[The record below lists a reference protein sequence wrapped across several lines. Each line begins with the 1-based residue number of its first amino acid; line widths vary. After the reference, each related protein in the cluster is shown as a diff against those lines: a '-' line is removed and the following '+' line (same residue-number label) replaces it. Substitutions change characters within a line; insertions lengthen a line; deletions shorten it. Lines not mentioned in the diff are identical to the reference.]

1 MNDRI
6 DFRPLE
12 NLADEWDETKANDL
26 FWNYLKKLE
35 EYLDIAPVDKQV
47 SISMASRKDSKGITA
62 QNVYGAWV
70 ERNYTEKSLELTVFE
85 GCGKLLP
92 YVLLRELY
100 TCFLAKQ
107 VRNFETVQH
116 VVNAVLVEDATF
128 GKYRLRKERTSEW
141 RKFIDETRRQNDQE
155 LERLEGY
162 FIDDTLHQRVLRHLF
177 LYLREYEELIGEK
190 TENLSNVLFQV
201 FWSNTLELLF
211 DKNGQ
216 IDLVETLRCL
226 DLIFTSVKQYRALLE
241 YEKYFQEF
249 QKDGTL
255 KTDLSLNK
263 FKNSMKQIK
272 HTTISPAYRTN
283 WGLLGIDVVLLVVKF
298 NPALK
303 PSLVEKIVQ
312 NWGFAYSVRRFHFS
326 ISSEMIIGFFLPREY
341 YRDLNGYFYQL
352 KELGYVLSFSTGK
365 YQNNTTTINLNRYRD
380 LNDRNGLI
388 NPNNSRYDSK
398 YVFSMG
404 LNYQIGA
411 EKTISP
417 SIVDFLIMDRI
428 RMFSITGL
436 GFERRAEQLHVLN
449 NDLKKEIS
457 NQLGLLKRFEKNF
470 LEIVKS
476 EGIKKR
482 FAEFIEAHRSDG
494 FFHVRDVLSTLLIG
508 LKFVKNLES
517 LYPGFKSVSQL
528 QILLRANKL
537 SSRFEENLIFTNKNL
552 KKMLTRKF
560 IPLYFQSKTKF
571 KEMLNEYQIF
581 YDVLDACSELKLF
594 DLGKILNL
602 INDLSLTKRV
612 LKVKKERIEKYYLKY
627 DNYSFTEKKFD
638 ELLESLLNEDP
649 PVIAPNIFST
659 LPKKASTIYIGVFT
673 PKNSDKFEEKLR
685 SLEPYFESNQK
696 IKLYDSELNN
706 TFFLIYFFVPFMT
719 LSERL
724 LFTSIV
730 SDLFSDELRFF
741 KICRGYPLTPI
752 VTLRDHYNFEEDCF
766 FYTKDYFKHQLLY
779 AKKTLG
785 DLHYYRKSKE
795 LRVSPRRSQAF
806 YLKDSSLES
815 LAKVMRRRFKN
826 AKSSVDKNLLERAI
840 KLDLNLKQKLLQQ
853 VDFIALRNE
862 EFYKT
867 YVKSIKFL
875 PLFSYFGLSQYYL
888 YIYPT
893 DLSRVDFTSLLTNSF
908 QSVKYN
914 LGFDASRPFLIKY
927 LFPFRNPNMTYVN
940 RIAKTEKIVR
950 EYCAFAVKKAYQ
962 VLHADNNLP
971 SDNWSVDPK
980 KFEIYAQ
987 NVLFNPNYS
996 VQLSLKEF
1004 DLWKIPTERALGP
1017 KTYEFKH
1024 LSEIYSRKSIDLYS
1038 PVFSNKKLTG
1048 RVRELLERGLLFPY
1062 LKLKNLG
1069 LYEKLYVIIP
1079 KVNSEA
1085 NEKLLTLFRYFNYCF
1100 IYEIEGET
1108 FINGLDDVIRFN
1120 EGLFV
1125 KLYLPNCNVG
1135 QIEQLFRQIF
1145 QVLEIEHYVILEN
1158 MVKNRE
1164 FLKSVYGDL
1173 NFLKDYNPL
1182 LNLKWSPKDQKWLN
1196 RKLYDQEF
1204 KPVYPDLSYGK
1215 NNLRD
1220 GITDKD

>member
-12 NLADEWDETKANDL
+12 KLADEWDEVKANEL
-26 FWNYLKKLE
+26 FRGYLKKLE
-35 EYLDIAPVDKQV
+35 AYLDIAPVDKQV

-62 QNVYGAWV
+62 QNVFEAWV
-70 ERNYTEKSLELTVFE
+70 ERNYAENGLELTIFE
-85 GCGKLLP
+85 GSGKLLP

-100 TCFLAKQ
+100 YCFLAKQ
-107 VRNFETVQH
+107 VRSFESVQH
-116 VVNAVLVEDATF
+116 AVNVVLVEDATF
-128 GKYRLRKERTSEW
+128 GKHRLREDRTSEW
-141 RKFIDETRRQNDQE
+141 RKFIDETRRQKEQE

-162 FIDDTLHQRVLRHLF
+162 FIDDTLHQQVLRDLF
-177 LYLREYEELIGEK
+177 WYLRKHENLIK
-190 TENLSNVLFQV
+190 PTSENLSNVLFQV
-201 FWSNTLELLF
+201 YLSNTSELLF
-211 DKNGQ
+211 EKNGQ

-226 DLIFTSVKQYRALLE
+226 DVIFKSVKQYRALLE

-249 QKDGTL
+249 KKNGTL

-263 FKNSMKQIK
+263 FKNSMRQIK
-272 HTTISPAYRTN
+272 HTVISPAYRAN

-303 PSLVEKIVQ
+303 PFLVEKIVQ
-312 NWGFAYSVRRFHFS
+312 NWGFAYSVRKFHFS
-326 ISSEMIIGFFLPREY
+326 SSFEMLTGFLLPREY

-352 KELGYVLSFSTGK
+352 KELGYVLSFSIGK
-365 YQNNTTTINLNRYRD
+365 YLSYATTLNLNRYID
-380 LNDRNGLI
+380 FNDRNGLI
-388 NPNNSRYDSK
+388 NPNNSRFNSK
-398 YVFSMG
+398 HEIYSGDLQMD
-404 LNYQIGA
+404 A

-417 SIVDFLIMDRI
+417 SIVDFLIIDRI

-436 GFERRAEQLHVLN
+436 GFERRAEQLQVLN

-457 NQLGLLKRFEKNF
+457 NQLGLLKRFEQNF
-470 LEIVKS
+470 FEIVKS
-476 EGIKKR
+476 ENIKKR
-482 FAEFIEAHRSDG
+482 FAEFIEKHRSDG
-494 FFHVRDVLSTLLIG
+494 FFYVRDFLSTSLIG

-517 LYPGFKSVSQL
+517 LYPDFKSVSQL
-528 QILLRANKL
+528 QNLLRANKL
-537 SSRFEENLIFTNKNL
+537 SSRFEENLIFTNKSL
-552 KKMLTRKF
+552 KKIISGKF
-560 IPLYFQSKTKF
+560 IPSYFQSKTKF
-571 KEMLNEYQIF
+571 KETLDEYQTF
-581 YDVLDACSELKLF
+581 YDVLDSCSELKLF

-602 INDLSLTKRV
+602 INDFSLTEKV
-612 LKVKKERIEKYYLKY
+612 LAVKKERIEKYYLKY

-638 ELLESLLNEDP
+638 ELLEDLLNEDS
-649 PVIAPNIFST
+649 PVIAPKLFST
-659 LPKKASTIYIGVFT
+659 VPKEASTIYIGVFT
-673 PKNSDKFEEKLR
+673 SKNSDKFKAKLR
-685 SLEPYFESNQK
+685 SLEPYFESNEK
-696 IKLYDSELNN
+696 ITLYDPELNYS
-706 TFFLIYFFVPFMT
+706 FFLIFFYVPFMT

-730 SDLFSDELRFF
+730 SDLFSDELLFF
-741 KICRGYPLTPI
+741 KVCRGYPWTPI
-752 VTLRDHYNFEEDCF
+752 VSIRDHYNFDEDRF

-779 AKKTLG
+779 AKKILG
-785 DLHYYRKSKE
+785 DLPYYRKNKE
-795 LRVSPRRSQAF
+795 ANLSPKTSQAF

-840 KLDLNLKQKLLQQ
+840 KLYLNLKQTLLQRD
-853 VDFIALRNE
+853 DFNALRNE

-867 YVKSIKFL
+867 YVKAVKFL
-875 PLFSYFGLSQYYL
+875 PVFSYFGLSQYYL
-888 YIYPT
+888 YVYPT
-893 DLSRVDFTSLLTNSF
+893 DLSRVDFASLLTNSF

-914 LGFDASRPFLIKY
+914 LGFDASRPLLIKY
-927 LFPFRNPNMTYVN
+927 LFPFRNPNMAYVN
-940 RIAKTEKIVR
+940 RIAKTEKIIR

-962 VLHADNNLP
+962 VLHADNSLP

-987 NVLFNPNYS
+987 NVLFNPDYS
-996 VQLSLKEF
+996 VEPSPIKKF
-1004 DLWKIPTERALGP
+1004 DMWKIPTTRALGP
-1017 KTYEFKH
+1017 ETYEFKH

-1038 PVFSNKKLTG
+1038 PVFSNKRLTE
-1048 RVRELLERGLLFPY
+1048 RVRELLEKGLLFPY

-1069 LYEKLYVIIP
+1069 LYEKLYVIVP

-1085 NEKLLTLFRYFNYCF
+1085 NEKLLTLFRYFNYSF

-1158 MVKNRE
+1158 MVKNDE

-1173 NFLKDYNPL
+1173 GFLKDYNPL
-1182 LNLKWSPKDQKWLN
+1182 LNLKWSSKDQKWLN
-1196 RKLYDQEF
+1196 HKLYDQEF

-1215 NNLRD
+1215 NNLRQ
-1220 GITDKD
+1220 GKRE